1 MKDITTLLDE
11 LTTNIYK
18 AEEVTIG
25 ISGIETGFTD
35 LDKLTGGLQK
45 SDLIIISGPVCMGK
59 TAFALS
65 MIRNKVR
72 IDSNVGIIYFSTR
85 LSEMQVLQML
95 VCGEMNALLGM
106 FKCGQLDT
114 ERLNT
119 IVEKWNKSSIYID
132 DTPNQGFD
140 QILSKIEDIRSTYF
154 IECIFIDNLNEL
166 CQNNKIDIEKGL
178 KELKDLAKIIG
189 LPVIVL
195 HESKKIK
202 VIYTFVDPFDI
213 RSQIL
218 GYEQVD
224 MHCFIHRP
232 DYYQITED
240 ESGRSVLGDAEL
252 YILRNRGNTG
262 SIKLKYEGDRFK
274 FKERSLRDF

>member
-18 AEEVTIG
+18 AQEVTIG

-45 SDLIIISGPVCMGK
+45 SDLILISGPVCMGK

-85 LSEMQVLQML
+85 LSEMQILHML
-95 VCGEMNALLGM
+95 VCGEMNAQLGM

-154 IECIFIDNLNEL
+154 IECIFIDNLDEL

-202 VIYTFVDPFDI
+202 VIYTFVDPFEL

-232 DYYQITED
+232 EYYQITAD
-240 ESGRSVLGDAEL
+240 ESGCSVLGDAEL

-262 SIKLKYEGDRFK
+262 SIKLKYEGSLFK
-274 FKERSLRDF
+274 FKEKRS